1 MVSPPAELLNLFEVG
16 RLLRIFDNVSLSS
29 GTSCPVMVSYRFL
42 ISREAPGPLRRVI
55 ALPLTDSLH
64 GIVVLWLASGCDVRP
79 HPGWCTLPQY
89 VHVGYAG
96 FAGVPVVGLRAEAVL
111 GGRCP
116 CLVDCL
122 YTLGPVVVLRAVF
135 GIVAPLDGDG
145 K

>member
-1 MVSPPAELLNLFEVG
+1 MVSPPAELVNLFEFG
-16 RLLRIFDNVSLSS
+16 RPFCIFDNVSWSS

-64 GIVVLWLASGCDVRP
+64 GIVVLGLASGCDVSP
-79 HPGWCTLPQY
+79 HPGWFYCAQY

-96 FAGVPVVGLRAEAVL
+96 FAGVPVVGLRVEAVL

-122 YTLGPVVVLRAVF
+122 YTLGPGVVSRAVT
-135 GIVAPLDGDG
+135 GIVAPPGGDG